1 MNLVDQLLGSGM
13 LVRLSAFVPPI
24 LQHCALRKLLL
35 EDLVGLLQRI
45 SKIGCR
51 YRGLYPSAATAG
63 FCFHSAD
70 RASGFPPIS
79 YEALRIPQA
88 KLVHDPDHCSIQ
100 SLRARIPRRRSAWS
114 PLPRQN
120 AE

>member
-45 SKIGCR
+45 SKIGDADIEDCIR
-51 YRGLYPSAATAG
+51 RQQRQDFAFIARTGGLDVLQFRT
-63 FCFHSAD
+63 
-70 RASGFPPIS
+70 
-79 YEALRIPQA
+79 
-88 KLVHDPDHCSIQ
+88 KL
-100 SLRARIPRRRSAWS
+100 
-114 PLPRQN
+114 
-120 AE
+120 